1 MACLEESNPGE
12 PPVRME
18 DADCPVA
25 GGGDE
30 AAVAAVDARH
40 PSAAAYI
47 IMPGTFMVS
56 PGSIFYPKIT
66 VQAGGGG
73 GEWLCADAEQEC

>member
-40 PSAAAYI
+40 PSADAYI
-47 IMPGTFMVS
+47 VYNHARN
-56 PGSIFYPKIT
+56 FYGIAGVYILSKNNCP
-66 VQAGGGG
+66 GGGG
-73 GEWLCADAEQEC
+73 GGMTLC